1 MPRPPLGRASI
12 ADPGHPSHN
21 SKPPLTKSRAPSP
34 HMHRVS
40 QHQHPCFLWSVS
52 YENRGYRR
60 LRKTEQP
67 LSEPLGKGDL
77 HPGCPCTHS
86 LLAILARG
94 GLLQGQARV
103 QHLRAGPEV
112 TQASDKG
119 PKSRLYLDPL
129 PHPRASGEKLR
140 NHPLRSNAHVYPVP
154 ESQPPLPCVP
164 DYV

>member
-1 MPRPPLGRASI
+1 M
-12 ADPGHPSHN
+12 
-21 SKPPLTKSRAPSP
+21 
-34 HMHRVS
+34 
-40 QHQHPCFLWSVS
+40 C
-52 YENRGYRR
+52 YENRGYRQ

-94 GLLQGQARV
+94 RLLQGQARV
-103 QHLRAGPEV
+103 QHLQAGPEV

-129 PHPRASGEKLR
+129 PHPRTSGEKLR
-140 NHPLRSNAHVYPVP
+140 NHPVRSNAHIYPVP
-154 ESQPPLPCVP
+154 ESQPPFAMCPRLCVAVP
-164 DYV
+164 RIMNVFTSTHLHLNLFIENTTTINRTPIPLVMNKR